1 MRILHEH
8 PFRVF
13 KACFSVKRLLAY
25 ALMFAA
31 DSAWNLGFICVLVG
45 GLVGASLYIIITMLF
60 AIGLCGWYYIGINE
74 MSDEEK
80 REQALDELK
89 AQSFIDI
96 FKSRGAGED

>member
-25 ALMFAA
+25 ALKFAA
-31 DSAWNLGFICVLVG
+31 GSAWNLGLICVLVG
-45 GLVGASLYIIITMLF
+45 GLVGAYLYIIIAMLV
-60 AIGLCGWYYIGINE
+60 AIGLCGLFYIGINE

-80 REQALDELK
+80 REQTLDELK
-89 AQSFIDI
+89 AESFIDML
-96 FKSRGAGED
+96 KSW

>member
-25 ALMFAA
+25 ALKFAA
-31 DSAWNLGFICVLVG
+31 GSAWNLGLICVLVG
-45 GLVGASLYIIITMLF
+45 GLVGAYLYIIIAMLV
-60 AIGLCGWYYIGINE
+60 AIGLCGLFYIGINE

-80 REQALDELK
+80 REQLLGELK
-89 AQSFIDI
+89 AESFIDML
-96 FKSRGAGED
+96 KSW